1 MVVDYII
8 VGQGIAGTVMAHTLM
23 KEQQRVV
30 VIHNPQLPSSSK
42 VAGGLFNPITGRKMV
57 KTWKADEL
65 FSYFFGFY
73 QELEHLLD
81 AKFFYPTS
89 IYRPFKSIEEQNE
102 WMGKSASD
110 EFLKYVKE
118 CHTNAAF
125 IDFVEDKFGGLE
137 LNRCGFVDIPRMLAG
152 YKNHLKK
159 TGSYIEENFEEERL
173 EFDGN
178 GVKYGEIQAK
188 KVIYCNGGFVKNSKY
203 FSWLPFRL
211 VKGETLLIE
220 TEKVLPMIFNRGV
233 FILPKGNNMA
243 VVGATY
249 DWKDTSW
256 EVTEKAKNDLVV
268 RLKKILK
275 VDFEIVGQK
284 AGIRPATLDRRP
296 FIGVHPE
303 NSRVAVFSGLG
314 TKGVS
319 IAPYFAKEFVKHL
332 ENNTVLDKEVN
343 ISRYF
348 SLY

>member
-30 VIHNPQLPSSSK
+30 VIHNSRLPSSSK

-57 KTWKADEL
+57 KTWKADSL
-65 FSYFFGFY
+65 FSYFFDFY
-73 QELEHLLD
+73 RELEDTLD
-81 AKFFYPTS
+81 AKFFHPTS
-89 IYRPFKSIEEQNE
+89 IYRPFQSIEEQNE

-110 EFLKYVKE
+110 EFSQYVKK
-118 CHTNAAF
+118 CHTDAAF
-125 IDFVEDKFGGLE
+125 IDFIEDKFGGLE
-137 LNRCGFVDIPRMLAG
+137 LNRCGFVDIPKMLEA
-152 YKNHLKK
+152 YKNHLTE
-159 TGSYIEENFEEERL
+159 TGSYIEENFEEDRL

-233 FILPKGNNMA
+233 FILPKGNNT
-243 VVGATY
+243 VIVGATY

-256 EVTEKAKNDLVV
+256 EVTDKAKNDLVE
-268 RLKKILK
+268 RLKKIFK
-275 VDFEIVGQK
+275 VEYKIMGQS

-332 ENNTVLDKEVN
+332 ENNTVLDNEVN